1 MVKTD
6 FSTADVNG
14 FTISKEELDRAFDER
29 FPVSIK
35 EKLQKA
41 SVAIAGLGGLGSNIA
56 VSLARSGVGHLFLVD
71 FDVVDV
77 TNLNRQMYL
86 IPHLGMPKTQALRE
100 ILRQINPWLYVQTR
114 QVKVT
119 PENIRDLFEGWP
131 IVCEAFDR
139 PDQKAMLTGALLSQC
154 PDTIVVSGNG
164 MAGLGDANNI
174 RTRQMFRR
182 LYVCGDGE
190 TESAPGSGLMAPR
203 VAVCAGHQAN
213 KVLQLITGEK
223 STEKDINRESADT
236 RI

>member
-6 FSTADVNG
+6 FSMADVNG

-29 FPVSIK
+29 FPVWIK
-35 EKLQKA
+35 EKLQNA

-100 ILRQINPWLYVQTR
+100 ILSQINPWLDIQTR

-119 PENIRDLFEGWP
+119 PENVRELFVGWP

-139 PDQKAMLTGALLSQC
+139 PDQKAMLTGTLLSQC

-190 TESAPGSGLMAPR
+190 TESAPGAGLMAPR

-223 STEKDINRESADT
+223 EH
-236 RI
+236 